1 MNKET
6 IVLNGR
12 EVSQKQLDK
21 KKKEAEDKK
30 GMKIVEISKNTYRT
44 KLED

>member
-1 MNKET
+1 MNTKDIT
-6 IVLNGR
+6 LNGKK
-12 EVSQKQLDK
+12 VSQQQLNK

-30 GMKIVEISKNTYRT
+30 GMKIVEISKDTYRT